1 MMKRNKQFDN
11 FFIGFF
17 FLIFL
22 IPALVYILFFLNIL
36 IEGIPVISWQYLFSA
51 PSSNLADGGIGP
63 VIIATLGTV
72 FLMLV
77 FVVPFGVMTALYLS
91 EYSLNKKF
99 DKFFIFLLYNLSGV
113 PSVVFGIFG
122 LGFFVLNLGSSL
134 DNFFN
139 TTLVF
144 GKPSMLWASVTL
156 ALMLLPMVII
166 SSYQAFRSVPYNLKE
181 TAYSLGANKLSVVWN
196 VIIPQ
201 SRSGIFT
208 GIILAVSRAIGE
220 TAPLLFLGCAFFLPS
235 LPLFDLC
242 VGGICL
248 PLIDP
253 TEQFMYLSYN
263 IFILSTQSTGEVAT
277 LPYQYAGTLVLI
289 FLTLFCNGTT
299 IYLRQRYRNKVE
311 MKGIF

>member
-1 MMKRNKQFDN
+1 MMTSRRIEG
-11 FFIGFF
+11 FFSSLF

-22 IPALVYILFFLNIL
+22 IPALIYILFFFNIL
-36 IEGIPVISWQYLFSA
+36 LEGLPVISWQYLVAS
-51 PSSNLADGGIGP
+51 PSSDLSQGGIGP
-63 VIIATLGTV
+63 VIVATLGTV
-72 FLMLV
+72 LLMLL

-91 EYSLNKKF
+91 EYSLNKRF

-122 LGFFVLNLGSSL
+122 LGFFVLNLGSEL
-134 DNFFN
+134 DNLFN
-139 TTLVF
+139 TNLVF
-144 GKPSMLWASVTL
+144 GKPSMLWAAVTL

-166 SSYQAFRSVPYNLKE
+166 TSYQAFKSVPQIHKE
-181 TAYSLGANKLSVVWN
+181 TAYSLGADKFRVVWE
-196 VIIPQ
+196 VVLPQ

-235 LPLFDLC
+235 LPVFDLC
-242 VGGICL
+242 VGGICF

-263 IFILSTQSTGEVAT
+263 IFILSTQSTGEAST
-277 LPYQYAGTLVLI
+277 LPYQYAGTLILI

-311 MKGIF
+311 MKGIL